1 MEHTEFEHFS
11 HILRSKARAVGLG
24 FFKEE
29 ETAEDIAQ
37 ETMISLWKAWG
48 TLSSPLEAE
57 RLAIRIAKHE
67 CINVWRKAQRQPHS
81 SLTIS
86 HEIALP
92 ASNEERTLEES
103 ELRTALRNAA
113 LTLRRS
119 EQRLWRM
126 FAEAG
131 MAPKE
136 IAIATGIDVRT
147 VSSMLSHA
155 RRHIYNVLKEG
166 GHIDG

>member
-1 MEHTEFEHFS
+1 MEHLEFEHLAL
-11 HILRSKARAVGLG
+11 ILRSRAKAIGLS

-29 ETAEDIAQ
+29 EAAEDIAQ
-37 ETMISLWKAWG
+37 ETMISLWKTWG
-48 TLSSPLEAE
+48 TLSSPIEAE
-57 RLAIRIAKHE
+57 RMAIRIAKHE
-67 CINVWRKAQRQPHS
+67 CINVWRKAQRRPHS
-81 SLTIS
+81 SLTIC
-86 HEIALP
+86 HETTLP
-92 ASNEERTLEES
+92 APNEERTLEES
-103 ELRTALRNAA
+103 ELRTAIHNAA

-155 RRHIYNVLKEG
+155 RGHIYNVLKEG